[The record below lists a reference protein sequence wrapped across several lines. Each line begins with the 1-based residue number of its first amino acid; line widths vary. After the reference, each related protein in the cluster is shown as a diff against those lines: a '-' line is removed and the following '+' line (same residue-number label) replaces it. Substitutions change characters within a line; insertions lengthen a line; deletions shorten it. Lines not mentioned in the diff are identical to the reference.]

1 MDEHPNSGL
10 VSVGGCGMNIP
21 LIGFLILT
29 PIVFGGLSLVT
40 YGYGTGPN
48 YKLLLAPIIIV
59 IEIIGIVTGVI
70 PI

>member
-1 MDEHPNSGL
+1 
-10 VSVGGCGMNIP
+10 MNIP
-21 LIGFLILT
+21 LIGWLILT

-48 YKLLLAPIIIV
+48 YKLWLAPIIIV

-70 PI
+70 PL